1 MQDIFE
7 RTIYRRGWDTRCRN
21 LVPARILQGLL
32 KNLPPQS
39 EPILLDVGCGRI
51 GMAAFLNGAKVVGVD
66 VEPPLEQVENFTFQP
81 GTITDLQ
88 FPDKSF
94 AVVSCIDVLEHL
106 PLGVRDRAIDELVR
120 VASRAVLVACPH
132 GENGLACDAK
142 FQDELESRGRPTPE
156 WLAEHQRQEYPTTTK
171 VAERLREAAA
181 ASGRKAKITLSYSEP
196 VQACRFVR
204 GAAARSDALYLAAN
218 LLLGL
223 LLPLVPAPKFENS
236 YRMVMLAELSPDDE
250 AEDSSTK
257 LPPAQS
263 TLESS

>member
-1 MQDIFE
+1 MQDILE
-7 RTIYRRGWDTRCRN
+7 RTIYRHGWDTRCRN
-21 LVPARILQGLL
+21 WVPAQILRRLL
-32 KNLPPQS
+32 KNLPSQG

-66 VEPPLEQVENFTFQP
+66 VEPPLEQIENFSFQP

-94 AVVSCIDVLEHL
+94 PVVSCIDVLEHL
-106 PLGVRDRAIDELVR
+106 PLEARDRAIDELVR
-120 VASRAVLVACPH
+120 VASRAVLIACPH
-132 GENGLACDAK
+132 GENGQACDAE
-142 FQDELESRGRPTPE
+142 FQSALQGRGRPVPE
-156 WLAEHQRQEYPTTTK
+156 WVAEHQRQQYPTAAK
-171 VAERLREAAA
+171 VAARLCEAAA
-181 ASGRKAKITLSYSEP
+181 VSGRKVKITLSYSEP

-223 LLPLVPAPKFENS
+223 LLPLVPEPKSENS

-250 AEDSSTK
+250 TDASSPK
-257 LPPAQS
+257 LPPDQS
-263 TLESS
+263 KHEDG